1 MLFFPYKFD
10 LALKRVPFLTIFICL
25 VCVAIYTKQFLNE
38 SEFVEKTRWFCTKS
52 RSHIEQLALQK
63 ALGDA
68 SAYRCVEFMYEL
80 GLADD
85 PQMAIDEYAEKSQ
98 SFAGLSDEDS
108 RIYIRDFLNDE
119 YRTYRARVPAYATR
133 DLWYAPASWDP
144 VSMITSSF
152 SHGSW
157 DHLIGNLIFFFA
169 FAAAVELL
177 VGPLGFAATI
187 MAMVFGTSIA
197 YSLAMIS
204 VEDPL
209 PTVGLSGIVMGMIA
223 MLAYFMPTAKI
234 RCFYW
239 FIVKIGTVAISAW
252 ILALVY
258 VGLDVFTL
266 MTQDEMGGINLIAHV
281 SGAVIGVLMG
291 VIFFRQKRREIQ
303 ID

>member
-10 LALKRVPFLTIFICL
+10 LALRRFPYLTIFVCL
-25 VCVAIYTKQFLNE
+25 VCIAIYTKQFMNE
-38 SEFVEKTRWFCTKS
+38 SEFVEKTQWFCAKNRT
-52 RSHIEQLALQK
+52 HIEQLALQK
-63 ALGDA
+63 SIGDS

-85 PQMAIDEYAEKSQ
+85 PQATIDGYADTSQ
-98 SFAGLSDEDS
+98 RFAGLNDEDS
-108 RIYIRDFLNDE
+108 RLYIKDFLNDE
-119 YRTYRARVPAYATR
+119 FRSYRARVPAYTTR
-133 DLWYAPASWDP
+133 DLWYAPRSWDP
-144 VSMITSSF
+144 TSMITSSF
-152 SHGSW
+152 AHGSW

-177 VGPLGFAATI
+177 VGALRFAATI
-187 MAMVFGTSIA
+187 VVMVFGTSIA
-197 YSLAMIS
+197 YSLAMLS

-223 MLAYFMPTAKI
+223 LLAWFMPTAKI

-239 FIVKIGTVAISAW
+239 FLVKIGTVAVSAW

-258 VGLDVFTL
+258 VGLDLYTL
-266 MTQDEMGGINLIAHV
+266 MTQEEMGGVNIIAHL
-281 SGAVIGVLMG
+281 SGALIGVLMG
-291 VIFFRQKRREIQ
+291 VLFFRRQRRAIQ